1 MSHRDLP
8 NRLSADQLDLHR
20 RRSAAAEFYRVHRVP
35 ELLET
40 VLDQMFQLQ
49 PADLHGYL
57 AEHFLQLSSPPRI
70 SRLRGTEVFD
80 AAGRLSVQAHVSC
93 IVCNNEKRMSSAAVS
108 SCVAGQET
116 SGDRRRVDHV
126 RTAVQWINGPL
137 SDLLRGQNPCDQS
150 DVDRKLRAFFRAG
163 LEEQEE
169 LRNLKRPDSGSPEQP
184 DTLPPSPP
192 STLRTSKRSAD
203 RGKKINPSEKP
214 VPPAEPA
221 EPELCGSTAIGSVSL
236 AVLKTG
242 ATVKSIPLYRHI
254 AALKNSDPPARF
266 QVPVCL
272 VPLLRCG
279 KTSPGKLSLLKEVL
293 LIPTGGQRV
302 REIITMTLEL
312 QKEVMRIMNTSTKA
326 GAAQVVVRE
335 AGAPAASLERP
346 EQPLDVIAEACSGLG
361 LAPGTH
367 FRLALNCA
375 APELMDYAKG
385 KYEVCTGVLKTPEE
399 LVDLYQSLL
408 SRYPAVA
415 SLIDPFRREDSDQ
428 WEKLN
433 STMGNSCSLIADMTY
448 KLQAP
453 PPPGAR
459 GFVLKHCNQTTVSD
473 LIQITTEQPGSVLM
487 GITCDE
493 PCSDASWSDMVVGLG
508 LDYVSLGGLSGAERI
523 CKYNRLMAIEEELA
537 EQGILVS
544 RQGLRPPL
552 FPENPEEQLVSAEP
566 SVCDGEQNAAGAV

>member
-93 IVCNNEKRMSSAAVS
+93 IVCNNEKVGRVCPHSALQQ
-108 SCVAGQET
+108 AGRDGLGVHPQDACFTET
-116 SGDRRRVDHV
+116 SVKLQL
-126 RTAVQWINGPL
+126 TAVQWINGPL

-150 DVDRKLRAFFRAG
+150 DVDRKL
-163 LEEQEE
+163 
-169 LRNLKRPDSGSPEQP
+169 
-184 DTLPPSPP
+184 
-192 STLRTSKRSAD
+192 SANHYTTTAPLSVLFSHTE
-203 RGKKINPSEKP
+203 GKKINPSEKP

-312 QKEVMRIMNTSTKA
+312 QKEVMRIMNTSTK
-326 GAAQVVVRE
+326 AAQVVVRE

-473 LIQITTEQPGSVLM
+473 LIQITTEHFGVSAASGGGLGSVL
-487 GITCDE
+487 
-493 PCSDASWSDMVVGLG
+493 PVVGLG

-537 EQGILVS
+537 EQGQILS
-544 RQGLRPPL
+544 HPSFLKRRAGT
-552 FPENPEEQLVSAEP
+552 PE
-566 SVCDGEQNAAGAV
+566 G